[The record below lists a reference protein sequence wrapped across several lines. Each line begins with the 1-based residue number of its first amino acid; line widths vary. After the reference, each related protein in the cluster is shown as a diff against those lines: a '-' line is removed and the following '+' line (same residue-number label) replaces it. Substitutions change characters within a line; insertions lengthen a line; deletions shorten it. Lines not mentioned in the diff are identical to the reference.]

1 MAFGLQLPFKTE
13 RNREKLMQYEAFKSK
28 GTVDE
33 WRVEAIDEN
42 NEGQVFVTI
51 FSGPDAKQRAEE
63 YAAWQN
69 AVHARA

>member
-1 MAFGLQLPFKTE
+1 
-13 RNREKLMQYEAFKSK
+13 MQYEAFKSK